1 MRNNYQNLARRSLA
15 KTRHN
20 SISKAKRIFVFL
32 DTKKK
37 KKKQKQKPNSSIG
50 RKSLYDL
57 PNQTSS
63 LIMKKY
69 NLRQL
74 GKLLERLNI
83 K

>member
-1 MRNNYQNLARRSLA
+1 M
-15 KTRHN
+15 
-20 SISKAKRIFVFL
+20 
-32 DTKKK
+32 KK
-37 KKKQKQKPNSSIG
+37 KQKPNSSIG
-50 RKSLYDL
+50 RKSLSDL